1 MRGGEDGSRESRV
14 GGEGEDGSRESRVG
28 VGGDGKEGEECTAYL
43 KTTPTVT
50 CPLKRGLARTSYV
63 SLSFSSSARGL

>member
-1 MRGGEDGSRESRV
+1 MAVGRAGWGVRERMAVGRAGWEGG
-14 GGEGEDGSRESRVG
+14 
-28 VGGDGKEGEECTAYL
+28 GGDGREGEECTAYL